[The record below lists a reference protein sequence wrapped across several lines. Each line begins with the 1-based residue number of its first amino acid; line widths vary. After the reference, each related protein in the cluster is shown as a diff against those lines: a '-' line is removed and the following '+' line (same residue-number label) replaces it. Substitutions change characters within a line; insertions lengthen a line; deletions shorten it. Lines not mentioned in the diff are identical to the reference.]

1 MNWMSDWNSEITFAK
16 LLLRVV
22 KKWRHSLL
30 GKESKILIRDC
41 KSIFIKMYE
50 DGGSVKNFR
59 RLHDVI
65 YGWPLICYIT
75 IQSLRN
81 SEIELQSTKIK
92 YAKLLPRQVCTTPLL
107 NSIKGTGTQLMPS
120 VGFPLKY
127 WRLWLVCSQNK
138 EIVVIVNATAYNE
151 LEVANLQTAVPVCI
165 NSLLIFSVWWEI
177 SIDVRNIVN
186 LSHLIG
192 KLNN

>member
-1 MNWMSDWNSEITFAK
+1 MNWMSDWNSKITFAK

-30 GKESKILIRDC
+30 GKESRILRRDC
-41 KSIFIKMYE
+41 KSIFIKMCE

-81 SEIELQSTKIK
+81 SEIDLQFTKNTLNCCHIRAQFHQRSTYSFYARRSQK
-92 YAKLLPRQVCTTPLL
+92 YKKYCYGKSSVSFHSFGICGRKSCTLMKLSPIVNFINVKHTNFSYERVFRKLLLHTC
-107 NSIKGTGTQLMPS
+107 N
-120 VGFPLKY
+120 
-127 WRLWLVCSQNK
+127 
-138 EIVVIVNATAYNE
+138 
-151 LEVANLQTAVPVCI
+151 
-165 NSLLIFSVWWEI
+165 
-177 SIDVRNIVN
+177 
-186 LSHLIG
+186 
-192 KLNN
+192 